1 MHPLRTIL
9 LICALHAQPAVSETG
24 SNAFHSDHPDSLID
38 NGSTICIIG
47 DSGTGDNNAIAVA
60 RALETMHCSQVR
72 ILGDVIYPSG
82 IDSADDPKLEL
93 RLLKPYRYFFEHNIK
108 IFPVLGNHDH
118 KSNADAWL
126 DVGKTNP
133 SIHFP
138 NFYYSDAWDGIC
150 FFNLDTSY
158 YEKIYFLTER
168 HPQTEWL
175 RQAFAAQAKQCR
187 FSIATGHHP
196 YRSSGGHGDAEW
208 LLAWFFKE
216 ELIGKVDLYLA
227 GHDHILADEGVADG
241 THLLISGSA
250 GLRGRLKEP
259 SADKRFAT
267 SKHGF
272 ITLQFNRNADG
283 TIVGLY
289 KFYTLEPDGKGGY
302 TDLEEAW
309 QGRIIG
315 QGIRIESVD

>member
-1 MHPLRTIL
+1 MHHLRTL
-9 LICALHAQPAVSETG
+9 LFLCTLLAQPAVSETAG
-24 SNAFHSDHPDSLID
+24 SAFHTDHPDSLLD
-38 NGSTICIIG
+38 NDSTICIVG

-60 RALETMHCSQVR
+60 HALETMHCSQIR

-82 IDSADDPKLEL
+82 IDSADDPKLEQ
-93 RLLKPYRYFFEHNIK
+93 RLLQPYRYFLEHGIAV
-108 IFPVLGNHDH
+108 FLVLGNHDH

-126 DVGKTNP
+126 DVGRTNP

-138 NFYYSDAWDGIC
+138 NFYYSERWGNIC
-150 FFNLDTSY
+150 FFSLDTSY
-158 YEKIYFLTER
+158 YEKIYYITKR

-175 RQAFAAQAKQCR
+175 GQAFAAQAERCR
-187 FSIATGHHP
+187 FSIAIGHHP
-196 YRSSGGHGDAEW
+196 YRSSGGHGDAGW
-208 LLAWFFKE
+208 LLAPFFEE

-250 GLRGRLKEP
+250 GLRSRLKEP
-259 SADKRFAT
+259 SADKRFAA

-272 ITLQFNRNADG
+272 ITLQFSRGAEI

-302 TDLEEAW
+302 TELKEAW
-309 QGRIIG
+309 QGRIVG
-315 QGIRIESVD
+315 QGIRTTLKN